1 MIRLI
6 RKDGLEILLNTE
18 LIKLVEQRRDTVI
31 LLTTGDE
38 IMVKNSSKDIMEKIR
53 AFKQGMDSDSEQKD

>member
-6 RKDGLEILLNTE
+6 RKDGLEILLNAD
-18 LIKLVEQRRDTVI
+18 LIKLVEQRGDTVI

-38 IMVKNSSKDIMEKIR
+38 IMVKNSPKDIMEKIR
-53 AFKQGMDSDSEQKD
+53 AFKQGMDSDIEQKD